1 MTHNTPTDNPGSV
14 SNGRTE
20 ADTTEGQ
27 IGAGGPDLSRRAILR
42 ATGVGVGGLVLGA
55 ASSSAA
61 ARGAWFGDGVNL
73 QPSYFCSGDQ
83 EMGWG
88 LMNQYPDI
96 STVRIEIEPPS
107 WGAGQASLSD
117 AQRWIDEANANG
129 YHVIATCHH
138 YPNNGSG
145 DPQDLYDAANW
156 WANNY
161 SYLSANSSFTINLHN
176 EWGSHDTTASTYA
189 RAYNNALD
197 TVRNNTS
204 YSGPIVC
211 DLPGYGQETHV
222 AVDASSQ
229 INDDIIFSAHIYSSG
244 WNSVENDWLD
254 TGDLDHLNSNTNYPC
269 MVGEFGSK
277 MDGDAN
283 WSVLVDHAK
292 SLGWPVL
299 GWAWNGDGGGMNME
313 SPYWG
318 DNCGATSYWTS
329 GYFDTVY
336 NKLGGGSGSGG
347 GGSGGS
353 GSGGGGS
360 GGSGSG
366 GGGGSG
372 STQYLNAEYY
382 SLDGVTRSTSRS
394 GYWGDGYVTGF
405 HDTSDSVT
413 MNVDLSAGGNR
424 PVTIRYASEFSDKNC
439 NLSINGSQVAQ
450 PTLPQSGSFRET
462 SAGTHYFNQGYNE
475 ITIEKGWGWYDIDCV
490 IIE

>member
-1 MTHNTPTDNPGSV
+1 MTYDTTDESDGV
-14 SNGRTE
+14 SHGQTE
-20 ADTTEGQ
+20 AETSTPETTEGE
-27 IGAGGPDLSRRAILR
+27 IGPQGPDLSRRAILR

-61 ARGAWFGDGVNL
+61 ARGASFGDGVNL
-73 QPSYFCSGDQ
+73 QPSYYCSGDQ
-83 EMGWG
+83 ELGWG

-107 WGAGQASLSD
+107 KGESQADMGD
-117 AQRWIDEANANG
+117 ARRWIDEANANG
-129 YHVIATCHH
+129 YNVIATCHH

-161 SYLSANSSFTINLHN
+161 SYLSSNSSFTINLHN
-176 EWGSHDTTASTYA
+176 EWGSHDTSASTYA
-189 RAYNNALD
+189 SAYNNALG
-197 TVRNNTS
+197 TIRNSTG

-211 DLPGYGQETHV
+211 DIPGYGQETHI
-222 AVDASSQ
+222 AADASSS
-229 INDDIIFSAHIYSSG
+229 INDGNIIFSAHIYSSA
-244 WNSVENDWLD
+244 WNSVEGDWMD
-254 TGDLDHLNSNTNYPC
+254 TRDLDHLDSNAGYPC

-277 MDGDAN
+277 MDGSAD
-283 WSVLVDHAK
+283 WSALVDHAK
-292 SLGWPVL
+292 SLGWPVI

-318 DNCGATSYWTS
+318 DSCGATSYSRS

-336 NKLGGGSGSGG
+336 NKLGGGGG
-347 GGSGGS
+347 GGSA
-353 GSGGGGS
+353 
-360 GGSGSG
+360 
-366 GGGGSG
+366 

-382 SLDGVTRSTSRS
+382 SLNGVTQSTSRS
-394 GYWGDGYVTGF
+394 GYWGDSYVTDF
-405 HDTSDSVT
+405 HDAGDSVT
-413 MNVDLSAGGNR
+413 MNVDLAAGGNR
-424 PVTIRYASEFSDKNC
+424 AVTIRYASEFEDKNC

-475 ITIEKGWGWYDIDCV
+475 VTIEKGWGWYDIDCV